1 MTGWK
6 EVSAFPCINHFTKT
20 KAGFLITCHHTA
32 GANGRLREDEGEL
45 ECVSEQVSE
54 EDLPS
59 EESELSNRLWLLSV
73 YIVNQVERGS
83 RERSGEDMS
92 TRKKPKVMISFALLI
107 ILSFAA
113 CQTAAPTSTSE
124 PPQEV
129 SDIFDTA
136 WSERELFRANLVPA
150 EQGILDELP
159 GATEYHIEFT
169 IPENFDMIRGHE
181 AVLFTNQ
188 EDTPLDAVY
197 FRLYPN
203 VTGGRAIIS
212 NVTVDGEEVETRY
225 EAYDSSLRVQ
235 LPDLL
240 EPNSSV
246 VLELDFN
253 IEIPRDMGDYY
264 GLFGY
269 FEDVLVLDTFYPMIP
284 VYDDEGWNADVPQI
298 NGDLTYNDVAFYLV
312 RVHAPVDLIV
322 VASGVRLQ
330 RTVDDDIQT
339 LTFANGPARDFYLA
353 ASERFT
359 VMSEKVGET
368 TINSYAFPEWQENS
382 NVVLQSSVSALR
394 SFNSR
399 FGTYPYSE
407 MDLMSTPMLALGIEY
422 PGAMGIALRMYDPEV
437 IIGGLPSQVYVES
450 TVAHEVAHQWFYN
463 MVGNDQPDEPWVDE
477 ALAQYATGLYYQD
490 TYGSSAAESYRSSW
504 QSRWDRVDGAD
515 IPIGLPAGEYEGSE
529 YGAIVYGR
537 GPIFI
542 SELADTMGIDV
553 FDDFIKTYA
562 QEYKWDIGTGET
574 FKLLAEEKCDCDL
587 SSLFE
592 AWVYP

>member
-1 MTGWK
+1 
-6 EVSAFPCINHFTKT
+6 
-20 KAGFLITCHHTA
+20 
-32 GANGRLREDEGEL
+32 
-45 ECVSEQVSE
+45 
-54 EDLPS
+54 
-59 EESELSNRLWLLSV
+59 
-73 YIVNQVERGS
+73 
-83 RERSGEDMS
+83 MS
-92 TRKKPKVMISFALLI
+92 TRKRLTVLRSFALLV
-107 ILSFAA
+107 ILSLAA

-124 PPQEV
+124 PTQEMQV
-129 SDIFDTA
+129 IFDAA
-136 WSERELFRANLVPA
+136 WGERELFRANLVPS

-169 IPENFDMIRGHE
+169 IADDFNLIRGHE

-203 VTGGRAIIS
+203 IVGGRATIS
-212 NVTVDGEEVETRY
+212 NVTVDGEEVETRL
-225 EAYDSSLRVQ
+225 EELDTSLHVQ
-235 LPDLL
+235 LPELL
-240 EPNSSV
+240 ELNSSV
-246 VLELDFN
+246 VLELDFSV
-253 IEIPRDMGDYY
+253 EIPREMGEYY
-264 GLFGY
+264 GLFGF

-284 VYDDEGWNADVPQI
+284 VYDDEGWNAAVPQI

-312 RVHAPVDLIV
+312 RVHAPADLVV

-330 RTVDDDIQT
+330 RTVADDTQT

-359 VMSEKVGET
+359 VISENVGDT

-382 NVVLQSSVSALR
+382 KAVLQSSVNALR

-422 PGAMGIALRMYDPEV
+422 PGAMGIALRLYDQDE
-437 IIGGLPSQVYVES
+437 IIGGLPSRVYLES
-450 TVAHEVAHQWFYN
+450 VVAHEIAHQWFYN
-463 MVGNDQPDEPWVDE
+463 MVGNDQADEPWLDE

-490 TYGSSAAESYRSSW
+490 TYDSTAAESYRSSW

-562 QEYKWDIGTGET
+562 QEFKWDIGTGET
-574 FKLLAEEKCDCDL
+574 FKRLAEEKCDCDL
-587 SSLFE
+587 SSLFD

>member
-1 MTGWK
+1 M
-6 EVSAFPCINHFTKT
+6 VSAYPCGNRITKT
-20 KAGFLITCHHTA
+20 RADFLNTCHYTSEANDRVRDDETA
-32 GANGRLREDEGEL
+32 LN
-45 ECVSEQVSE
+45 CVFERASE
-54 EDLPS
+54 EDFPF
-59 EESELSNRLWLLSV
+59 EESEDSNRLWIISV
-73 YIVNQVERGS
+73 YSVNQVECGS
-83 RERSGEDMS
+83 GDRSGEAMS
-92 TRKKPKVMISFALLI
+92 TRKNLTVIRKFALLVL
-107 ILSFAA
+107 LSLAA
-113 CQTAAPTSTSE
+113 CQTATPTSTSE
-124 PPQEV
+124 PPQV
-129 SDIFDTA
+129 VPDIFEIA
-136 WSERELFRANLVPA
+136 WGEREIFRANLVDS

-159 GATEYHIEFT
+159 GATEYRIEFT
-169 IPENFDMIRGHE
+169 IAEDFDRIRGHE

-188 EDTPLDAVY
+188 EDTQLESVY

-203 VTGGRAIIS
+203 LMGGRSIIS
-212 NVTVDGEEVETRY
+212 NVTVGGEEVETRL
-225 EAYDSSLRVQ
+225 EEIGTSLHVQ
-235 LPDLL
+235 LPELL
-240 EPNSSV
+240 EPNVSIV
-246 VLELDFN
+246 VDLDFEV
-253 IEIPRDMGDYY
+253 EIPREMGDYY

-298 NGDLTYNDVAFYLV
+298 NGDLTYNDAAFYLV
-312 RVHAPVDLIV
+312 RVHAPVDLVV

-330 RTVDDDIQT
+330 RTVADDTQT

-359 VMSEKVGET
+359 VISEKVGDT
-368 TINSYAFPEWQENS
+368 TINSFAFPEWQENS
-382 NVVLQSSVSALR
+382 KVVLQSSANALR

-407 MDLMSTPMLALGIEY
+407 MDLMSTPMRALGIEY
-422 PGAMGIALRMYDPEV
+422 PGAMGIALRLYDQDEIV
-437 IIGGLPSQVYVES
+437 GGLPSRVYLES
-450 TVAHEVAHQWFYN
+450 VVAHEIAHQWFYN
-463 MVGNDQPDEPWVDE
+463 MVGNDQPDEPWLDE

-490 TYGSSAAESYRSSW
+490 TYDSSAAESYRSSW
-504 QSRWDRVDGAD
+504 YARWDRVDGAD

-542 SELADTMGIDV
+542 SELADMMGIDV

-562 QEYKWDIGTGET
+562 QEFKWDIGTGET
-574 FKLLAEEKCDCDL
+574 FKRLAEEKCDCDL

>member
-1 MTGWK
+1 MSIRKSLT
-6 EVSAFPCINHFTKT
+6 I
-20 KAGFLITCHHTA
+20 
-32 GANGRLREDEGEL
+32 LR
-45 ECVSEQVSE
+45 
-54 EDLPS
+54 
-59 EESELSNRLWLLSV
+59 
-73 YIVNQVERGS
+73 
-83 RERSGEDMS
+83 
-92 TRKKPKVMISFALLI
+92 SFALLVM
-107 ILSFAA
+107 LSLAA

-124 PPQEV
+124 PYQEGP
-129 SDIFDTA
+129 DIFDSA
-136 WSERELFRANLVPA
+136 WGEREVFRANLVPS
-150 EQGILDELP
+150 EQGVLDELP
-159 GATEYHIEFT
+159 GATEYRIELT
-169 IPENFDMIRGHE
+169 IAEDFDRIHGHE

-203 VTGGRAIIS
+203 VTGGRLTIS
-212 NVTVDGEEVETRY
+212 NMTVDGEEVETKL

-235 LPDLL
+235 LPERL
-240 EPNSSV
+240 EPNASIV
-246 VLELDFN
+246 VDLDFEV
-253 IEIPRDMGDYY
+253 EIPRVMGDYY

-269 FEDVLVLDTFYPMIP
+269 FEDVMVLDTFYPMIP
-284 VYDDEGWNADVPQI
+284 VYDDEGWNAAVPQI
-298 NGDLTYNDVAFYLV
+298 NGDLTYNDAAFYLV
-312 RVHAPVDLIV
+312 QVHSPAEVVV
-322 VASGVRLQ
+322 VASGIRLQ
-330 RTVDDDIQT
+330 RTVAGDIQT

-359 VMSEKVGET
+359 VISEKVGDT
-368 TINSYAFPEWQENS
+368 TINSYAFPEWKENS
-382 NVVLQSSVSALR
+382 RVVLQSSANALR

-422 PGAMGIALRMYDPEV
+422 PGAMGIALRMYDPEE

-463 MVGNDQPDEPWVDE
+463 MVGNDQPDEPWLDE

-490 TYGSSAAESYRSSW
+490 TYGSSAAESYRASW

-542 SELADTMGIDV
+542 SELADTMGIDA

-562 QEYKWDIGTGET
+562 QEFKWDIGTGET
-574 FKLLAEEKCDCDL
+574 FKRLAEEKCDCDL
-587 SSLFE
+587 SLLFE

>member
-1 MTGWK
+1 M
-6 EVSAFPCINHFTKT
+6 VSAYPCGTRITKT
-20 KAGFLITCHHTA
+20 RTDFLNTCHYPSEANDRVRDDETA
-32 GANGRLREDEGEL
+32 LN
-45 ECVSEQVSE
+45 CVFERASE
-54 EDLPS
+54 ENFPF
-59 EESELSNRLWLLSV
+59 EESEDSNRLWILSV
-73 YIVNQVERGS
+73 YSVNQVERGF
-83 RERSGEDMS
+83 RDRGDEDMS
-92 TRKKPKVMISFALLI
+92 TRTKRTGIRSFALLVL
-107 ILSFAA
+107 LSLAA
-113 CQTAAPTSTSE
+113 CQTATPTSTSE
-124 PPQEV
+124 PPQNV
-129 SDIFDTA
+129 PDIFETA
-136 WSERELFRANLVPA
+136 WGEREVFRANLVPS

-212 NVTVDGEEVETRY
+212 NVTVDGADVETRY

-235 LPDLL
+235 LLDLL

-253 IEIPRDMGDYY
+253 IEIPREMGDYY

-269 FEDVLVLDTFYPMIP
+269 FENVLVLDTFYPMIP

-298 NGDLTYNDVAFYLV
+298 NGDLTYNDAAFYLV
-312 RVHAPVDLIV
+312 RVHAPVDLVV

-330 RTVDDDIQT
+330 RTVADDTQV

-359 VMSEKVGET
+359 VMSEKVGDT

-382 NVVLQSSVSALR
+382 KVVLQSSVNALR
-394 SFNSR
+394 SFTSR

-422 PGAMGIALRMYDPEV
+422 PGAMGIALRMYDPEE

-463 MVGNDQPDEPWVDE
+463 MVGNDQPDEAWLDE

-490 TYGSSAAESYRSSW
+490 TYGSSAAESYRTSW

-515 IPIGLPAGEYEGSE
+515 IPIGLPAGEYEGRE

-542 SELADTMGIDV
+542 SELANVMGIDV

-562 QEYKWDIGTGET
+562 QEFKWGIGTGEN
-574 FKLLAEEKCDCDL
+574 FKRLAEEECDCDL

>member
-1 MTGWK
+1 
-6 EVSAFPCINHFTKT
+6 
-20 KAGFLITCHHTA
+20 
-32 GANGRLREDEGEL
+32 
-45 ECVSEQVSE
+45 
-54 EDLPS
+54 
-59 EESELSNRLWLLSV
+59 
-73 YIVNQVERGS
+73 
-83 RERSGEDMS
+83 MS
-92 TRKKPKVMISFALLI
+92 TGKSQTVLRSFALVVIVSL
-107 ILSFAA
+107 AA
-113 CQTAAPTSTSE
+113 CQTAVPTSTSE
-124 PPQEV
+124 PYLEMP
-129 SDIFDTA
+129 DIFDAA
-136 WSERELFRANLVPA
+136 WGERELFRANLVPS

-159 GATEYHIEFT
+159 GSTEYHIELT
-169 IPENFDMIRGHE
+169 LPEDFDRIHGHQ

-188 EDTPLDAVY
+188 EETQLDAVY

-203 VTGGRAIIS
+203 LMGGRSTLLNA
-212 NVTVDGEEVETRY
+212 TVDGVEVETRL
-225 EAYDSSLRVQ
+225 EEVDTSLHIQ
-235 LPDLL
+235 LPELL
-240 EPNSSV
+240 EPNASIV
-246 VLELDFN
+246 VDFDFEV
-253 IEIPRDMGDYY
+253 EIPREMGDYY

-284 VYDDEGWNADVPQI
+284 VYDDEGWNAAVPQI
-298 NGDLTYNDVAFYLV
+298 NGDLTYNDAAFYLV
-312 RVHAPVDLIV
+312 RIHAPVDLIV

-330 RTVDDDIQT
+330 RTVAGDTQT

-359 VMSEKVGET
+359 VISENVGDT
-368 TINSYAFPEWQENS
+368 TINSYAFPERQENS
-382 NVVLQSSVSALR
+382 RVVLQSSANALR

-407 MDLMSTPMLALGIEY
+407 MDLMSTPMLALGVEY
-422 PGAMGIALRMYDPEV
+422 PGAMGIALKLYDPDE
-437 IIGGLPSQVYVES
+437 IFGGLPSQVYLES

-463 MVGNDQPDEPWVDE
+463 MVGNDQPDEPWLDE

-504 QSRWDRVDGAD
+504 KSRWDRVNGAD

-542 SELADTMGIDV
+542 SELVNAMGIDV
-553 FDDFIKTYA
+553 FDEFIKTYA
-562 QEYKWDIGTGET
+562 QEYKWDIGTGEN
-574 FKLLAEEKCDCDL
+574 FKRLAEEKCDCDL

>member
-1 MTGWK
+1 
-6 EVSAFPCINHFTKT
+6 
-20 KAGFLITCHHTA
+20 
-32 GANGRLREDEGEL
+32 
-45 ECVSEQVSE
+45 
-54 EDLPS
+54 
-59 EESELSNRLWLLSV
+59 
-73 YIVNQVERGS
+73 
-83 RERSGEDMS
+83 MS
-92 TRKKPKVMISFALLI
+92 TRKNLTVLMSLALLV
-107 ILSFAA
+107 ILSLAA
-113 CQTAAPTSTSE
+113 CQTAVPTSTSE

-129 SDIFDTA
+129 TDIFDTP
-136 WSERELFRANLVPA
+136 WGERELFRANLVPA

-159 GATEYHIEFT
+159 GATEYHIEFI

-188 EDTPLDAVY
+188 EDTTLDAVY

-212 NVTVDGEEVETRY
+212 NVTVDGEDVETRY

-253 IEIPRDMGDYY
+253 IEIPREMGDYY

-284 VYDDEGWNADVPQI
+284 VYDDEGWNAAVPQM
-298 NGDLTYNDVAFYLV
+298 NGDLTYNDAAFYLV
-312 RVHAPVDLIV
+312 RVHAPVDLVV

-330 RTVDDDIQT
+330 RTVADDTQT

-353 ASERFT
+353 ASEKFT
-359 VMSEKVGET
+359 VISEKVGDT

-382 NVVLQSSVSALR
+382 KVVLQTSVSALR
-394 SFNSR
+394 NFNSR

-422 PGAMGIALRMYDPEV
+422 PGAMGITIRLYDPEDE
-437 IIGGLPSQVYVES
+437 IFGGFPSQVYVES

-463 MVGNDQPDEPWVDE
+463 TVGNDQADEPWLDE

-490 TYGSSAAESYRSSW
+490 TYDSSAAESYHSSW
-504 QSRWDRVDGAD
+504 YARWDRVDGAD
-515 IPIGLPAGEYEGSE
+515 IPIGLPAGEYEVRVDEASETIVSE
-529 YGAIVYGR
+529 YSAIVYGR

-542 SELADTMGIDV
+542 SELEDTMGMDV

-574 FKLLAEEKCDCDL
+574 FKRLAEEKCDCDL

>member
-1 MTGWK
+1 M
-6 EVSAFPCINHFTKT
+6 
-20 KAGFLITCHHTA
+20 
-32 GANGRLREDEGEL
+32 R
-45 ECVSEQVSE
+45 
-54 EDLPS
+54 
-59 EESELSNRLWLLSV
+59 
-73 YIVNQVERGS
+73 
-83 RERSGEDMS
+83 
-92 TRKKPKVMISFALLI
+92 TRKKLTVLMSLALLVM
-107 ILSFAA
+107 LSLAA
-113 CQTAAPTSTSE
+113 CQTAVPTSTSE

-129 SDIFDTA
+129 SDIFDTP
-136 WSERELFRANLVPA
+136 WGERELFRANLVPA

-181 AVLFTNQ
+181 EVLFTNQ

-212 NVTVDGEEVETRY
+212 NVTVDGDEVETRL
-225 EAYDSSLRVQ
+225 EEVDTSLHVQ
-235 LPDLL
+235 LAEPL
-240 EPNSSV
+240 EPNASV
-246 VLELDFN
+246 VVDLDFEV
-253 IEIPRDMGDYY
+253 EIPREMGEYY
-264 GLFGY
+264 GLFGF

-284 VYDDEGWNADVPQI
+284 VYDDEGWNAAFPQM
-298 NGDLTYNDVAFYLV
+298 NGDLTYNDAAFYLV
-312 RVHAPVDLIV
+312 QVHSPADLVV

-330 RTVDDDIQT
+330 RSVAGDTQT

-359 VMSEKVGET
+359 VISEKVGDT
-368 TINSYAFPEWQENS
+368 TINSYAFPEWEENS
-382 NVVLQSSVSALR
+382 KVVLQTSVSALR

-399 FGTYPYSE
+399 FGSYTYSE

-422 PGAMGIALRMYDPEV
+422 PGAMGIALMMYDPDE
-437 IIGGLPSQVYVES
+437 ILGGLPSRVYLES
-450 TVAHEVAHQWFYN
+450 VVAHEIAHQWFYN
-463 MVGNDQPDEPWVDE
+463 MVGNDQADEPWLDE

-490 TYGSSAAESYRSSW
+490 TYDSSAAESYRSSW
-504 QSRWDRVDGAD
+504 YAGWDRVDGAD
-515 IPIGLPAGEYEGSE
+515 IPIGLPAGEYGVSE
-529 YGAIVYGR
+529 DDVSEHSPIVYGR

-542 SELADTMGIDV
+542 SELADTMGMDV

-562 QEYKWDIGTGET
+562 QEYKWDIGTGEI
-574 FKLLAEEKCDCDL
+574 FQRLAEEKCDCDL

>member
-1 MTGWK
+1 
-6 EVSAFPCINHFTKT
+6 
-20 KAGFLITCHHTA
+20 
-32 GANGRLREDEGEL
+32 
-45 ECVSEQVSE
+45 
-54 EDLPS
+54 
-59 EESELSNRLWLLSV
+59 
-73 YIVNQVERGS
+73 
-83 RERSGEDMS
+83 MS
-92 TRKKPKVMISFALLI
+92 TRKSLTVLRSFALLVM
-107 ILSFAA
+107 LSLAA

-124 PPQEV
+124 PPQDV
-129 SDIFDTA
+129 PDIFDAA
-136 WSERELFRANLVPA
+136 WGEREIFRANLVPA

-169 IPENFDMIRGHE
+169 IPEDFDMIRGHE

-212 NVTVDGEEVETRY
+212 NVTVNGEDVETRY

-235 LPDLL
+235 LPDLQ

-284 VYDDEGWNADVPQI
+284 VYDDEGWNAAVPQR
-298 NGDLTYNDVAFYLV
+298 NGDLTYNDAAFYLV

-330 RTVDDDIQT
+330 RTVADDTQK

-359 VMSEKVGET
+359 VMSEKVGDT
-368 TINSYAFPEWQENS
+368 TVNSYAFPEWQENS
-382 NVVLQSSVSALR
+382 KVVLQSSVSALR

-422 PGAMGIALRMYDPEV
+422 PGAMGIALRMYDPEE
-437 IIGGLPSQVYVES
+437 ILGGLPSQVYVES

-463 MVGNDQPDEPWVDE
+463 MVGNDQADEPWLDE

-490 TYGSSAAESYRSSW
+490 TYDSSTAESYRSSW

-542 SELADTMGIDV
+542 SELANAMGIDV

-574 FKLLAEEKCDCDL
+574 FKRLAEEKCDCDL

>member
-1 MTGWK
+1 
-6 EVSAFPCINHFTKT
+6 
-20 KAGFLITCHHTA
+20 
-32 GANGRLREDEGEL
+32 
-45 ECVSEQVSE
+45 
-54 EDLPS
+54 
-59 EESELSNRLWLLSV
+59 
-73 YIVNQVERGS
+73 
-83 RERSGEDMS
+83 MS
-92 TRKKPKVMISFALLI
+92 TRKSLAALMSFTLLVM
-107 ILSFAA
+107 LSLAA
-113 CQTAAPTSTSE
+113 CQNAAPTSTSE
-124 PPQEV
+124 PTSTNELPMEV
-129 SDIFDTA
+129 MDILDAA
-136 WSERELFRANLVPA
+136 WGERELFRANLVPA

-203 VTGGRAIIS
+203 VTGGRSTTS
-212 NVTVDGEEVETRY
+212 NVTVDGKEVETRL
-225 EAYDSSLRVQ
+225 EEVDSSLRVQ
-235 LPDLL
+235 LPELL

-253 IEIPRDMGDYY
+253 VEIPKEMGEYY
-264 GLFGY
+264 GLFGF

-284 VYDDEGWNADVPQI
+284 VYDDEGWNAAVPQI
-298 NGDLTYNDVAFYLV
+298 NGDLTYNDTAFYLV
-312 RVHAPVDLIV
+312 RVHAPMDLVV

-330 RTVDDDIQT
+330 RTVADDTQT

-359 VMSEKVGET
+359 VMSEKVGDT

-382 NVVLQSSVSALR
+382 KVVLQSSVSALR

-399 FGTYPYSE
+399 FGSYPYSE

-422 PGAMGIALRMYDPEV
+422 PGAMGIALRLYDQDE
-437 IIGGLPSQVYVES
+437 IFGGFPSRVYLES
-450 TVAHEVAHQWFYN
+450 VVAHEVAHQWFYN
-463 MVGNDQPDEPWVDE
+463 MVGNDQADEPWLDE

-490 TYGSSAAESYRSSW
+490 TYASSAAESYRSSW
-504 QSRWDRVDGAD
+504 YARWDRVDRDD
-515 IPIGLPAGEYEGSE
+515 IPIGLPVGEYKVREDEVNE
-529 YGAIVYGR
+529 YSPIVYGR

-542 SELADTMGIDV
+542 SEMANAMGMDV

-562 QEYKWDIGTGET
+562 QEYKWDIGTGEA
-574 FKLLAEEKCDCDL
+574 FKRLAEEKCDCDL
-587 SSLFE
+587 SALFD